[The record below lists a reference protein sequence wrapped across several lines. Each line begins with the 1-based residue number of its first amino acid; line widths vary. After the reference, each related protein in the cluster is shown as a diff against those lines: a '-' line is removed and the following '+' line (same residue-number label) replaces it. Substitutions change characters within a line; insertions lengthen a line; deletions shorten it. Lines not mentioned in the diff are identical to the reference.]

1 MLQNFDFHKNCSHK
15 INHLSI
21 KSNGIHIIVIYHFKH
36 VPQFV
41 KSTPKSIAQTKK
53 NDWIWP
59 LSLCYK
65 YCNITTMSML
75 LFGLNVR
82 GARLTNMRKKRK
94 QARLDLVL
102 CTNKQLDLRSLFFA
116 WISLRYWKNL
126 LPWPERG
133 DTIYGSLQRKLKGK
147 IICLFADH

>member
-1 MLQNFDFHKNCSHK
+1 MYFIIWHYKNLILTK
-15 INHLSI
+15 IDHQI
-21 KSNGIHIIVIYHFKH
+21 YIIVIYHFKH

-41 KSTPKSIAQTKK
+41 SLLLKQK

-116 WISLRYWKNL
+116 WISQRYWKNL
-126 LPWPERG
+126 LPWPERAA
-133 DTIYGSLQRKLKGK
+133 IRFMA
-147 IICLFADH
+147 LFNEN